1 MAIYNTSCMIQNFGP
16 AQIVHT
22 DSVICYVFS
31 FKWEIADVN
40 TGWRAGED
48 GNMERPL
55 GLLGIKHRTA
65 RRS

>member
-1 MAIYNTSCMIQNFGP
+1 MAMYKMSWMIQNFGR
-16 AQIVHT
+16 AQIVHN

-31 FKWEIADVN
+31 FKWEIAGAN

-48 GNMERPL
+48 SNMERPL
-55 GLLGIKHRTA
+55 GLLDIKQWTA